1 MENTSRVEDLPREI
15 IEMLLNHISEESH
28 ADLAHFQLINKNWSQ
43 PAQVRLYTSISLTQK
58 KFMAKDQKKTVA
70 FFKTITTS
78 PSEPGDY
85 VKHLTVNSSVLGFL
99 SSTDYNDTSAK
110 LEDLNLMFP
119 NLEHLLKVG
128 YEDVGLEDEYFSD
141 DEEEVPGSITTMW
154 NTVANKDHWHK
165 LKEIPYGRKQLG
177 YYGLGAYAHY
187 QTFSVDVYYPYMGS
201 LMNDG
206 PTRFHE
212 KASFCDNVVNKLQD
226 YCKLKHL
233 KFDVDPSCFST
244 DLKSL
249 DYVIDKSA
257 SAVISLSLEQQD
269 YHETEK
275 TYSYPLGLI
284 RVTNAEGYVDPQ
296 PKIKVLKNDLD
307 LVFTGAVAS
316 YLNFH
321 HWMNW

>member
-1 MENTSRVEDLPREI
+1 M
-15 IEMLLNHISEESH
+15 
-28 ADLAHFQLINKNWSQ
+28 
-43 PAQVRLYTSISLTQK
+43 
-58 KFMAKDQKKTVA
+58 
-70 FFKTITTS
+70 
-78 PSEPGDY
+78 
-85 VKHLTVNSSVLGFL
+85 LGFL

-119 NLEHLLKVG
+119 YLEHLLKVG

-141 DEEEVPGSITTMW
+141 DEEEVPGSIITMW
-154 NTVANKDHWHK
+154 NTVAKKDHWHK

-187 QTFSVDVYYPYMGS
+187 QTFESVDGYYSYMGS
-201 LMNDG
+201 LMDDG

-226 YCKLKHL
+226 YSKLKHL
-233 KFDVDPSCFST
+233 KFDMDPRCFSM

-257 SAVISLSLEQQD
+257 SAVTSLPLEQQD

-275 TYSYPLGLI
+275 TYSYPSGLI

-316 YLNFH
+316 YFIRKFPSLDELVMPNFLWNQQLLTKGGLDAYCQH
-321 HWMNW
+321 VVKTVKHYHIRSRSRHCDESLSWCSYETNQLW